1 MKPNGRIQQ
10 FPLLRVA
17 LMLVAGIV
25 AGDALYGA
33 VGQSVWMLSA
43 VALLLLSFTLWH
55 RPITQ
60 SCVIMAVIVLAG
72 AWRVTA
78 RLGDVC
84 MTLPDK
90 PVCYEAVVA
99 SRPVAHGKVVR
110 CDLLVSNGALVRR
123 KIRASILCNECD
135 GRARR
140 LSVGD
145 GMRIVSELR
154 EPENYHADSNFDYR
168 RWMSVHGFVA
178 TTFLLP
184 SSWQSL
190 PVSLDS
196 LSRTD
201 RLSLRA
207 MRLRESLLSR
217 IHSLRG
223 MSAEERA
230 VVAAMTLGDKSG
242 LTGELKETY
251 SVTGASHVLAL
262 SGLHLGI
269 IYFILTLLFSRRRV
283 HAMGQ
288 AAVVVTIWGY
298 VFMVGLPASA
308 VRAATMFSL
317 CSLVSMLN
325 RDRMSAQ
332 HHFLRSRSHACGK
345 SSLSVGCRLSDV
357 FHGGHRH
364 IGFLQSFL
372 PLSFRSACVGRT
384 YVPQAVGIDVGV
396 SGGSVGRRASHSLL
410 FRAFLVLFHS
420 YQHYRRPAHDSH
432 YLLHFHFVC
441 PYSSACFAGVG
452 RRGASQACV
461 VAQRRIGAYCL
472 SARCIDRRH
481 THECAACG
489 VGVCHHSLHLL
500 SWHICGAPSPF
511 RLLYAEIV
519 LQFLFGASVAV

>member
-72 AWRVTA
+72 AWRVTV
-78 RLGDVC
+78 RRGDVC

-123 KIRASILCNECD
+123 KIKASILCNERD

-140 LSVGD
+140 LTVGD
-145 GMRIVSELR
+145 GMRIVSGLR
-154 EPENYHADSNFDYR
+154 EPENYHKDSNFDYR

-288 AAVVVTIWGY
+288 AAVVVTIWDY

-325 RDRMSAQ
+325 RDRMSLNTISFAAVVMLAANPLYLWDVGFQMSFMAVIGILVFYNPFYRCLSGRRVWCVRMFRRLWALTSVSVAAQ
-332 HHFLRSRSHACGK
+332 LGVAPLIAYYFGRFSCYFILTNIIAVPLTTLIIYFTFIMFALTPLPVLQGWAGEVLLRLVSWLNGGLELVASLPGASIDGIRMSVPRVALVYVIIACTYG
-345 SSLSVGCRLSDV
+345 LGIYAVRL
-357 FHGGHRH
+357 H
-364 IGFLQSFL
+364 
-372 PLSFRSACVGRT
+372 RSA
-384 YVPQAVGIDVGV
+384 
-396 SGGSVGRRASHSLL
+396 
-410 FRAFLVLFHS
+410 S
-420 YQHYRRPAHDSH
+420 YMRK
-432 YLLHFHFVC
+432 
-441 PYSSACFAGVG
+441 
-452 RRGASQACV
+452 
-461 VAQRRIGAYCL
+461 
-472 SARCIDRRH
+472 
-481 THECAACG
+481 
-489 VGVCHHSLHLL
+489 
-500 SWHICGAPSPF
+500 
-511 RLLYAEIV
+511 
-519 LQFLFGASVAV
+519 

>member
-78 RLGDVC
+78 RRGDVC

-123 KIRASILCNECD
+123 KIRVSILCNERD

-325 RDRMSAQ
+325 RDRMSLNTISFAAVVMLAANPLYLWDVGFQMSFMAVIGILVFYNPSYRCLSGRRVWGVRMFRRLWALTSVSVAAQ
-332 HHFLRSRSHACGK
+332 LGVAPLIAYYFGRFSCYFILTNIIAVPLTTLIIYFTFILFALTPLPVLQGWAGEVLLRLVSWLNGGLELIASLPGASIDGIRMSVPRVALVYVIIACTYCLGIYAA
-345 SSLSVGCRLSDV
+345 RL
-357 FHGGHRH
+357 H
-364 IGFLQSFL
+364 
-372 PLSFRSACVGRT
+372 RSA
-384 YVPQAVGIDVGV
+384 
-396 SGGSVGRRASHSLL
+396 
-410 FRAFLVLFHS
+410 S
-420 YQHYRRPAHDSH
+420 YMRK
-432 YLLHFHFVC
+432 
-441 PYSSACFAGVG
+441 
-452 RRGASQACV
+452 
-461 VAQRRIGAYCL
+461 
-472 SARCIDRRH
+472 
-481 THECAACG
+481 
-489 VGVCHHSLHLL
+489 
-500 SWHICGAPSPF
+500 
-511 RLLYAEIV
+511 
-519 LQFLFGASVAV
+519 

>member
-123 KIRASILCNECD
+123 KIRASILCNERD

-140 LSVGD
+140 LTVGD

-201 RLSLRA
+201 RISLRA
-207 MRLRESLLSR
+207 MRMRELLLSR

-242 LTGELKETY
+242 LTVELKETY

-283 HAMGQ
+283 NAMGQ

-325 RDRMSAQ
+325 RDRMSLNTISFAAVVMLTANPLYLWDVGFQMSFMAVIGILVFYNPFYRCFSGRRVWGVRMFRRLWALTSVSVAAQ
-332 HHFLRSRSHACGK
+332 LGVAPLIAYYFGRFSCYFILTNIIAVPLTTLIIYFTFILFALTPLPVLQGWAGEVLLRLVSWLNGGLELVASLPGASIDGIRMSVPRVALVYVIIACTYCLGIYAA
-345 SSLSVGCRLSDV
+345 RL
-357 FHGGHRH
+357 H
-364 IGFLQSFL
+364 
-372 PLSFRSACVGRT
+372 RSA
-384 YVPQAVGIDVGV
+384 
-396 SGGSVGRRASHSLL
+396 
-410 FRAFLVLFHS
+410 S
-420 YQHYRRPAHDSH
+420 YMRK
-432 YLLHFHFVC
+432 
-441 PYSSACFAGVG
+441 
-452 RRGASQACV
+452 
-461 VAQRRIGAYCL
+461 
-472 SARCIDRRH
+472 
-481 THECAACG
+481 
-489 VGVCHHSLHLL
+489 
-500 SWHICGAPSPF
+500 
-511 RLLYAEIV
+511 
-519 LQFLFGASVAV
+519 

>member
-60 SCVIMAVIVLAG
+60 SSVIMAVIVLAG
-72 AWRVTA
+72 AWRVTV
-78 RLGDVC
+78 RRGDVC

-123 KIRASILCNECD
+123 KIKASILCNERD

-140 LSVGD
+140 LTVGD

-154 EPENYHADSNFDYR
+154 EPENYHKDSNFDYR

-325 RDRMSAQ
+325 RDRMSLNTISFAAVVMLAANPLYLWDVGFQMSFMAVIGILVFYNPFYRCLSGRRVWGVSMFRRLWALTSVSVAAQ
-332 HHFLRSRSHACGK
+332 LGVAPLIAYYFGRFSCYFILTNIIAVPLTTLIIYFTFIMFALTPLPVLQGWAGEVLLRLVSWLNGGLELVASLPGASIDGIRMSVPRVALVYVIIACTYG
-345 SSLSVGCRLSDV
+345 LGIYAVRL
-357 FHGGHRH
+357 H
-364 IGFLQSFL
+364 
-372 PLSFRSACVGRT
+372 RSA
-384 YVPQAVGIDVGV
+384 
-396 SGGSVGRRASHSLL
+396 
-410 FRAFLVLFHS
+410 S
-420 YQHYRRPAHDSH
+420 YMRK
-432 YLLHFHFVC
+432 
-441 PYSSACFAGVG
+441 
-452 RRGASQACV
+452 
-461 VAQRRIGAYCL
+461 
-472 SARCIDRRH
+472 
-481 THECAACG
+481 
-489 VGVCHHSLHLL
+489 
-500 SWHICGAPSPF
+500 
-511 RLLYAEIV
+511 
-519 LQFLFGASVAV
+519 

>member
-72 AWRVTA
+72 AWRVTV
-78 RLGDVC
+78 RRGDVC

-123 KIRASILCNECD
+123 KIKASILCNERD

-140 LSVGD
+140 LTVGD

-154 EPENYHADSNFDYR
+154 EPENYHKDSNFDYR

-325 RDRMSAQ
+325 RDRMSLNTISFAAVVMLAANPLYLWDVGFQMSFMAVIGILVFYNPFYRCLSGGRRVWGVRMFRRLWALTSVSVAAQ
-332 HHFLRSRSHACGK
+332 LGVAPLIAYYFGRFSCYFILTNIIAVPLTTLIIYFTFIMFALTPLPVLQGWAGEVLLRLVSWLNGGLELVASLPGASIDGIRMSVPRVALVYVIIACTYG
-345 SSLSVGCRLSDV
+345 LGIYAVRL
-357 FHGGHRH
+357 H
-364 IGFLQSFL
+364 
-372 PLSFRSACVGRT
+372 RSA
-384 YVPQAVGIDVGV
+384 
-396 SGGSVGRRASHSLL
+396 
-410 FRAFLVLFHS
+410 S
-420 YQHYRRPAHDSH
+420 YMRK
-432 YLLHFHFVC
+432 
-441 PYSSACFAGVG
+441 
-452 RRGASQACV
+452 
-461 VAQRRIGAYCL
+461 
-472 SARCIDRRH
+472 
-481 THECAACG
+481 
-489 VGVCHHSLHLL
+489 
-500 SWHICGAPSPF
+500 
-511 RLLYAEIV
+511 
-519 LQFLFGASVAV
+519 

>member
-123 KIRASILCNECD
+123 KIRASILCNERD

-154 EPENYHADSNFDYR
+154 EPENYHKDSNFDYR

-325 RDRMSAQ
+325 RDRMSLNTISFAAVVMLAANPLYLWDVGFQMSFMAVIGILVFYNPFYHCLSGRRVWGVRMFRMLWALTSVSVAAQ
-332 HHFLRSRSHACGK
+332 LGVAPLIAYYFGRFSCYFILTNIIAVPLTTLIIYFTFILFALTPLPVLQGWAGEVLLRLVSWLNGGLELVASLPGASIDGIRMSVPRVALVYVIIACTYCLGIYA
-345 SSLSVGCRLSDV
+345 VRL
-357 FHGGHRH
+357 H
-364 IGFLQSFL
+364 
-372 PLSFRSACVGRT
+372 RSA
-384 YVPQAVGIDVGV
+384 
-396 SGGSVGRRASHSLL
+396 
-410 FRAFLVLFHS
+410 S
-420 YQHYRRPAHDSH
+420 YMRK
-432 YLLHFHFVC
+432 
-441 PYSSACFAGVG
+441 
-452 RRGASQACV
+452 
-461 VAQRRIGAYCL
+461 
-472 SARCIDRRH
+472 
-481 THECAACG
+481 
-489 VGVCHHSLHLL
+489 
-500 SWHICGAPSPF
+500 
-511 RLLYAEIV
+511 
-519 LQFLFGASVAV
+519 

>member
-123 KIRASILCNECD
+123 KIKASILCNERD
-135 GRARR
+135 RRARR
-140 LSVGD
+140 LTVGD

-154 EPENYHADSNFDYR
+154 EPENYHKDSNFDYR

-325 RDRMSAQ
+325 RDRMSLNTISFAAVVMLAANPLYLWDVGFQMSFMAVIGILVFYNPFYRCLSSRRVWGVRMFRRLWALTSVSVAAQ
-332 HHFLRSRSHACGK
+332 LGVAPLIAYYFGRFSCYFILTNIIAVPLTTLIIYFTFILFALTPLPVLQGWAGEVLLRLVSWLNSGLELVASLPGASIDGIRMSVPRVALVYVIIACTYCIGIYAA
-345 SSLSVGCRLSDV
+345 RL
-357 FHGGHRH
+357 H
-364 IGFLQSFL
+364 
-372 PLSFRSACVGRT
+372 RSA
-384 YVPQAVGIDVGV
+384 
-396 SGGSVGRRASHSLL
+396 
-410 FRAFLVLFHS
+410 S
-420 YQHYRRPAHDSH
+420 YMRK
-432 YLLHFHFVC
+432 
-441 PYSSACFAGVG
+441 
-452 RRGASQACV
+452 
-461 VAQRRIGAYCL
+461 
-472 SARCIDRRH
+472 
-481 THECAACG
+481 
-489 VGVCHHSLHLL
+489 
-500 SWHICGAPSPF
+500 
-511 RLLYAEIV
+511 
-519 LQFLFGASVAV
+519 

>member
-123 KIRASILCNECD
+123 KIRASILCNERD

-201 RLSLRA
+201 RISLRA
-207 MRLRESLLSR
+207 MRMRESLLSR

-242 LTGELKETY
+242 LTVELKETY

-325 RDRMSAQ
+325 RDRMSLNTISFAAVVMLAANPLYLWDVGFQ
-332 HHFLRSRSHACGK
+332 MSFMAVIGILVFYNPFYRC
-345 SSLSVGCRLSDV
+345 LSVRRVWGVRMFRRLWALTSV
-357 FHGGHRH
+357 SVAAQLGVAPLIAYYFGRFSCYFILTNIIAVPLTTLIIYFTFILFALTPLPVLQGWAGEVLLRLVSWLNGGLEL
-364 IGFLQSFL
+364 IASL
-372 PLSFRSACVGRT
+372 PGASIDGIRMSVPRVALVYVIIACTYCLGIYAARLHRSA
-384 YVPQAVGIDVGV
+384 
-396 SGGSVGRRASHSLL
+396 
-410 FRAFLVLFHS
+410 S
-420 YQHYRRPAHDSH
+420 YMRK
-432 YLLHFHFVC
+432 
-441 PYSSACFAGVG
+441 
-452 RRGASQACV
+452 
-461 VAQRRIGAYCL
+461 
-472 SARCIDRRH
+472 
-481 THECAACG
+481 
-489 VGVCHHSLHLL
+489 
-500 SWHICGAPSPF
+500 
-511 RLLYAEIV
+511 
-519 LQFLFGASVAV
+519 

>member
-33 VGQSVWMLSA
+33 VVQSVWMLSA

-72 AWRVTA
+72 AWHVTA
-78 RLGDVC
+78 RRGDVC

-123 KIRASILCNECD
+123 KIKASILCNERD

-140 LSVGD
+140 LTVGD

-242 LTGELKETY
+242 LTVELKETY

-325 RDRMSAQ
+325 RDRMSLNTISFAAVVMLAANPLYLWDVGFQMSFMAVIGILVFYNPFYCCLSGRRVWGVRIFRRLWALTSVSVAAQ
-332 HHFLRSRSHACGK
+332 LGVAPLIAYYFGRFSCYFILTNIIAVPLTTLIIYFTFILFALTPLPVLQGWAGEVLLRLVSWLNGGLELVASLPGASIDGIRMSVPRVALVYVIIACTYG
-345 SSLSVGCRLSDV
+345 LGIYAVRL
-357 FHGGHRH
+357 H
-364 IGFLQSFL
+364 
-372 PLSFRSACVGRT
+372 RSA
-384 YVPQAVGIDVGV
+384 
-396 SGGSVGRRASHSLL
+396 
-410 FRAFLVLFHS
+410 S
-420 YQHYRRPAHDSH
+420 YMRK
-432 YLLHFHFVC
+432 
-441 PYSSACFAGVG
+441 
-452 RRGASQACV
+452 
-461 VAQRRIGAYCL
+461 
-472 SARCIDRRH
+472 
-481 THECAACG
+481 
-489 VGVCHHSLHLL
+489 
-500 SWHICGAPSPF
+500 
-511 RLLYAEIV
+511 
-519 LQFLFGASVAV
+519 

>member
-123 KIRASILCNECD
+123 KIRASILCNERD

-154 EPENYHADSNFDYR
+154 EPENYHKDSNFDYR

-184 SSWQSL
+184 SSWHSL

-201 RLSLRA
+201 RISLRA

-251 SVTGASHVLAL
+251 SVTGATHVLAL

-283 HAMGQ
+283 HKHARHL
-288 AAVVVTIWGY
+288 Y
-298 VFMVGLPASA
+298 K
-308 VRAATMFSL
+308 MFSL
-317 CSLVSMLN
+317 
-325 RDRMSAQ
+325 
-332 HHFLRSRSHACGK
+332 G
-345 SSLSVGCRLSDV
+345 
-357 FHGGHRH
+357 
-364 IGFLQSFL
+364 
-372 PLSFRSACVGRT
+372 
-384 YVPQAVGIDVGV
+384 VGIRNAPYIFENLVG
-396 SGGSVGRRASHSLL
+396 
-410 FRAFLVLFHS
+410 
-420 YQHYRRPAHDSH
+420 
-432 YLLHFHFVC
+432 
-441 PYSSACFAGVG
+441 
-452 RRGASQACV
+452 
-461 VAQRRIGAYCL
+461 ICL
-472 SARCIDRRH
+472 RH
-481 THECAACG
+481 ACG
-489 VGVCHHSLHLL
+489 VGIAFEQSRCYLVHTLVSTLRTEYNSHKQLEHAAELEFGSDLRCSGTEIIEYV
-500 SWHICGAPSPF
+500 SVSFFFSHIF
-511 RLLYAEIV
+511 NH
-519 LQFLFGASVAV
+519 

>member
-33 VGQSVWMLSA
+33 VGQSVWMLTA

-72 AWRVTA
+72 AWRVTV
-78 RLGDVC
+78 RRGDVC

-123 KIRASILCNECD
+123 KIKASILCNERD

-140 LSVGD
+140 LTVGD

-154 EPENYHADSNFDYR
+154 EPENYHKDSNFDYR

-207 MRLRESLLSR
+207 MRLRETLLSR

-325 RDRMSAQ
+325 RDRMSLNTISFAAVVMLAANPLYLWDVGFQMSFMAVIGILVFYNSFYRCLSGRRVWGVRMFRRLWALTSVSVAAQ
-332 HHFLRSRSHACGK
+332 LGVAPLIAYYFGRFSCYFILTNIIAVPLTTLIIYFTFIMFALTPLPVLQGWAGEVLLRLVSWLNGGLELVASLPGASIDGIRMSVPRVALVYVIIACTYG
-345 SSLSVGCRLSDV
+345 LGIYAVRL
-357 FHGGHRH
+357 H
-364 IGFLQSFL
+364 
-372 PLSFRSACVGRT
+372 RSA
-384 YVPQAVGIDVGV
+384 
-396 SGGSVGRRASHSLL
+396 
-410 FRAFLVLFHS
+410 S
-420 YQHYRRPAHDSH
+420 YMRK
-432 YLLHFHFVC
+432 
-441 PYSSACFAGVG
+441 
-452 RRGASQACV
+452 
-461 VAQRRIGAYCL
+461 
-472 SARCIDRRH
+472 
-481 THECAACG
+481 
-489 VGVCHHSLHLL
+489 
-500 SWHICGAPSPF
+500 
-511 RLLYAEIV
+511 
-519 LQFLFGASVAV
+519 

>member
-123 KIRASILCNECD
+123 KIRASILCNERD

-242 LTGELKETY
+242 LTVELKETY

-325 RDRMSAQ
+325 RDRMSLNTISFAAVVMLAANPLYLWDVGFQMSFMAVIGILVFYNPIYRCLSGRRVWGVRMFRRLWGLTSVSVAAQ
-332 HHFLRSRSHACGK
+332 LGVAPLIAYYFGRFSSYFLLTNIIAVP
-345 SSLSVGCRLSDV
+345 LTTIIIYFTFIL
-357 FHGGHRH
+357 FALTPLA
-364 IGFLQSFL
+364 FLQGWAGEVLLRLVSWLNGGLELIASL
-372 PLSFRSACVGRT
+372 PGASIDGIRMSVPRVALVYVIIACTYCLGIYAARLHRSA
-384 YVPQAVGIDVGV
+384 
-396 SGGSVGRRASHSLL
+396 
-410 FRAFLVLFHS
+410 S
-420 YQHYRRPAHDSH
+420 YMRK
-432 YLLHFHFVC
+432 
-441 PYSSACFAGVG
+441 
-452 RRGASQACV
+452 
-461 VAQRRIGAYCL
+461 
-472 SARCIDRRH
+472 
-481 THECAACG
+481 
-489 VGVCHHSLHLL
+489 
-500 SWHICGAPSPF
+500 
-511 RLLYAEIV
+511 
-519 LQFLFGASVAV
+519 

>member
-72 AWRVTA
+72 AWRVTV
-78 RLGDVC
+78 RRGDVC

-90 PVCYEAVVA
+90 PVCYEAVVT

-123 KIRASILCNECD
+123 KIKASILCNERD

-140 LSVGD
+140 LTVGD

-154 EPENYHADSNFDYR
+154 EPENYHKDSNFDYR

-325 RDRMSAQ
+325 RDRMSLNTISFAAVVMLAANPLYLWDVGFQMSFMAVIGILVFYNPFYCCLSGRRVWGVRMFRRLWALTSVSVAAQ
-332 HHFLRSRSHACGK
+332 LGVAPLIAYYFGRFSCYFILTNIIAVPLTTLIIYFTFIMFALTPLPVLQGWAGEVLLRLVSWLNGGLELVASLPGASIDGIRMSVPRVALVYVIIACTYG
-345 SSLSVGCRLSDV
+345 LGIYAVRL
-357 FHGGHRH
+357 H
-364 IGFLQSFL
+364 
-372 PLSFRSACVGRT
+372 RSA
-384 YVPQAVGIDVGV
+384 
-396 SGGSVGRRASHSLL
+396 
-410 FRAFLVLFHS
+410 S
-420 YQHYRRPAHDSH
+420 YMRK
-432 YLLHFHFVC
+432 
-441 PYSSACFAGVG
+441 
-452 RRGASQACV
+452 
-461 VAQRRIGAYCL
+461 
-472 SARCIDRRH
+472 
-481 THECAACG
+481 
-489 VGVCHHSLHLL
+489 
-500 SWHICGAPSPF
+500 
-511 RLLYAEIV
+511 
-519 LQFLFGASVAV
+519 

>member
-60 SCVIMAVIVLAG
+60 SCIIMAVIVLAG
-72 AWRVTA
+72 AWRVTV
-78 RLGDVC
+78 RHGDVC

-123 KIRASILCNECD
+123 KIKASILCNERD

-140 LSVGD
+140 LTVGD

-154 EPENYHADSNFDYR
+154 EPENYHKDSNFDYR

-325 RDRMSAQ
+325 RDRMSLNTISFAAVVMLAANPLYLWDVGFQMSFMAVIGILVFYNPFYRCLSGRRVWDVRMFRRLWALTSVSVAAQ
-332 HHFLRSRSHACGK
+332 LGVAPLIAYYFGRFSCYFILTNIIAVPLTTLIIYFTFIMFALTPLPVLQGWAGEVLLRLVSWLNGGLELVASLPGASIDGIRMSVPRVALVYVIIACTYG
-345 SSLSVGCRLSDV
+345 LGIYAVRL
-357 FHGGHRH
+357 H
-364 IGFLQSFL
+364 
-372 PLSFRSACVGRT
+372 RSA
-384 YVPQAVGIDVGV
+384 
-396 SGGSVGRRASHSLL
+396 
-410 FRAFLVLFHS
+410 S
-420 YQHYRRPAHDSH
+420 YMRK
-432 YLLHFHFVC
+432 
-441 PYSSACFAGVG
+441 
-452 RRGASQACV
+452 
-461 VAQRRIGAYCL
+461 
-472 SARCIDRRH
+472 
-481 THECAACG
+481 
-489 VGVCHHSLHLL
+489 
-500 SWHICGAPSPF
+500 
-511 RLLYAEIV
+511 
-519 LQFLFGASVAV
+519 

>member
-72 AWRVTA
+72 AWRVTV
-78 RLGDVC
+78 RRGDVC

-123 KIRASILCNECD
+123 KIKASILCNERD

-140 LSVGD
+140 LTVGD

-154 EPENYHADSNFDYR
+154 EPENYHKDSNFDYR

-325 RDRMSAQ
+325 RDRMS
-332 HHFLRSRSHACGK
+332 LNT
-345 SSLSVGCRLSDV
+345 
-357 FHGGHRH
+357 
-364 IGFLQSFL
+364 ISFAAVVML
-372 PLSFRSACVGRT
+372 AANPL
-384 YVPQAVGIDVGV
+384 YPQI
-396 SGGSVGRRASHSLL
+396 RN
-410 FRAFLVLFHS
+410 
-420 YQHYRRPAHDSH
+420 
-432 YLLHFHFVC
+432 
-441 PYSSACFAGVG
+441 
-452 RRGASQACV
+452 
-461 VAQRRIGAYCL
+461 
-472 SARCIDRRH
+472 
-481 THECAACG
+481 
-489 VGVCHHSLHLL
+489 
-500 SWHICGAPSPF
+500 
-511 RLLYAEIV
+511 
-519 LQFLFGASVAV
+519 

>member
-72 AWRVTA
+72 AWRVTV
-78 RLGDVC
+78 RRGDVC

-123 KIRASILCNECD
+123 KIKASILCNERD

-140 LSVGD
+140 LTVGD

-154 EPENYHADSNFDYR
+154 EPENYHKDSNFDYR

-325 RDRMSAQ
+325 RDRMSLNTISFAAVVMLAANPLYLWDVGFQMSFMAVIGILVFYNPFYRCLSGRRVWGVHMFRRLWALTSVSVAAQ
-332 HHFLRSRSHACGK
+332 LGVAPLIAYYFGRFSCYFILTNIIAVPLTTLIIYFTFIMFALTPLPVLQGWAGEVLLRLVSWLNGGLELVASLPGASIDGIRMSVPRVALVYVIIACTYG
-345 SSLSVGCRLSDV
+345 LGIYAVRL
-357 FHGGHRH
+357 H
-364 IGFLQSFL
+364 
-372 PLSFRSACVGRT
+372 RSA
-384 YVPQAVGIDVGV
+384 
-396 SGGSVGRRASHSLL
+396 
-410 FRAFLVLFHS
+410 S
-420 YQHYRRPAHDSH
+420 YMRK
-432 YLLHFHFVC
+432 
-441 PYSSACFAGVG
+441 
-452 RRGASQACV
+452 
-461 VAQRRIGAYCL
+461 
-472 SARCIDRRH
+472 
-481 THECAACG
+481 
-489 VGVCHHSLHLL
+489 
-500 SWHICGAPSPF
+500 
-511 RLLYAEIV
+511 
-519 LQFLFGASVAV
+519 

>member
-72 AWRVTA
+72 AWRVTV
-78 RLGDVC
+78 RRGDVC

-123 KIRASILCNECD
+123 KIKASILCNERD

-140 LSVGD
+140 LTVGD

-154 EPENYHADSNFDYR
+154 EPENYHKDSNFDYR

-325 RDRMSAQ
+325 RDRMSLNTISFAAVVMLAANPLYLWDVGFQMSFMAVIGILVFYNPFYRCLSGRRVWGVCMFRRLWALTSVSVAAQ
-332 HHFLRSRSHACGK
+332 LGVAPLIAYYFGRFSCYFILTNIIAVPLTTLIIYFTFIMFALTPLPVLQGWAGEVLLRLVSWLNGGLELVASLPGASIDGIRMSVPRVALVYVIIACTYG
-345 SSLSVGCRLSDV
+345 LGIYAVRL
-357 FHGGHRH
+357 H
-364 IGFLQSFL
+364 
-372 PLSFRSACVGRT
+372 RSA
-384 YVPQAVGIDVGV
+384 
-396 SGGSVGRRASHSLL
+396 
-410 FRAFLVLFHS
+410 S
-420 YQHYRRPAHDSH
+420 YMRK
-432 YLLHFHFVC
+432 
-441 PYSSACFAGVG
+441 
-452 RRGASQACV
+452 
-461 VAQRRIGAYCL
+461 
-472 SARCIDRRH
+472 
-481 THECAACG
+481 
-489 VGVCHHSLHLL
+489 
-500 SWHICGAPSPF
+500 
-511 RLLYAEIV
+511 
-519 LQFLFGASVAV
+519 

>member
-84 MTLPDK
+84 MTLPDR
-90 PVCYEAVVA
+90 PVGYEAVVA

-123 KIRASILCNECD
+123 KIRASILCNERD

-269 IYFILTLLFSRRRV
+269 IYFILTLLFSRCRV

-288 AAVVVTIWGY
+288 AVVVVTIWGY
-298 VFMVGLPASA
+298 VFMVGMPASA

-325 RDRMSAQ
+325 RDRMSLNTISFAAVVMLAANPLYLWDVGFQMSFMAVIGILVFYNPFYRCLSGRRVWGVRMFRRLWALTSVSVAAQ
-332 HHFLRSRSHACGK
+332 LGVAPLIAYYFGRFSCYFILTNIIAVPLTTLIIYFTFILFALTPLPVLQGWAGEVLLRLVSWLNGGLELIASLPGASIDGIRMSVPRVALVYVIIACTYG
-345 SSLSVGCRLSDV
+345 LGIYAVRL
-357 FHGGHRH
+357 H
-364 IGFLQSFL
+364 
-372 PLSFRSACVGRT
+372 RSA
-384 YVPQAVGIDVGV
+384 
-396 SGGSVGRRASHSLL
+396 
-410 FRAFLVLFHS
+410 S
-420 YQHYRRPAHDSH
+420 YMRK
-432 YLLHFHFVC
+432 
-441 PYSSACFAGVG
+441 
-452 RRGASQACV
+452 
-461 VAQRRIGAYCL
+461 
-472 SARCIDRRH
+472 
-481 THECAACG
+481 
-489 VGVCHHSLHLL
+489 
-500 SWHICGAPSPF
+500 
-511 RLLYAEIV
+511 
-519 LQFLFGASVAV
+519 

>member
-78 RLGDVC
+78 RRGDVC

-123 KIRASILCNECD
+123 KIRASILCNERD

-201 RLSLRA
+201 RISLRA
-207 MRLRESLLSR
+207 MRMRESLLSR

-242 LTGELKETY
+242 LTVELKETY

-325 RDRMSAQ
+325 RDRMSLNTISFAAVVMLAANPLYLWDVGFQMSFMAVIGILVFYNPFYRCLSGRCVWGVRMFRRLWALTSVSVAAQ
-332 HHFLRSRSHACGK
+332 LGVAPLIAYYFGRFSCYFILTNIIAVPLTTLIIYFTFILFALTPLPVLQGWAGEVLLRLVSWLNGGLELVASLPGASIDGIRMSVPRVALVYVIIACTYCLGIYAA
-345 SSLSVGCRLSDV
+345 RL
-357 FHGGHRH
+357 H
-364 IGFLQSFL
+364 
-372 PLSFRSACVGRT
+372 RSA
-384 YVPQAVGIDVGV
+384 
-396 SGGSVGRRASHSLL
+396 
-410 FRAFLVLFHS
+410 S
-420 YQHYRRPAHDSH
+420 YMRK
-432 YLLHFHFVC
+432 
-441 PYSSACFAGVG
+441 
-452 RRGASQACV
+452 
-461 VAQRRIGAYCL
+461 
-472 SARCIDRRH
+472 
-481 THECAACG
+481 
-489 VGVCHHSLHLL
+489 
-500 SWHICGAPSPF
+500 
-511 RLLYAEIV
+511 
-519 LQFLFGASVAV
+519 

>member
-72 AWRVTA
+72 AWRVTV
-78 RLGDVC
+78 RRGDVC

-123 KIRASILCNECD
+123 KIKASILCNERD

-140 LSVGD
+140 LTVGD

-154 EPENYHADSNFDYR
+154 EPENYHKDSNFDYR

-288 AAVVVTIWGY
+288 AAVVVTICGY

-325 RDRMSAQ
+325 RDRMSLNTISFAAVVMLAANPLYLWDVGFQMSFMAVIGILVFYNPFYRCLSGRRVWCVRMFRRLWALTSVSVAAQ
-332 HHFLRSRSHACGK
+332 LGVAPLIAYYFGRFSCYFILTNIIAVPLTTLIIYFTFIMFALTPLPVLQGWAGEVLLRLVSWLNGGLELVASLPGASIDGIRMSVPRVALVYVIIACTYG
-345 SSLSVGCRLSDV
+345 LGIYAVRL
-357 FHGGHRH
+357 H
-364 IGFLQSFL
+364 
-372 PLSFRSACVGRT
+372 RSA
-384 YVPQAVGIDVGV
+384 
-396 SGGSVGRRASHSLL
+396 
-410 FRAFLVLFHS
+410 S
-420 YQHYRRPAHDSH
+420 YMRK
-432 YLLHFHFVC
+432 
-441 PYSSACFAGVG
+441 
-452 RRGASQACV
+452 
-461 VAQRRIGAYCL
+461 
-472 SARCIDRRH
+472 
-481 THECAACG
+481 
-489 VGVCHHSLHLL
+489 
-500 SWHICGAPSPF
+500 
-511 RLLYAEIV
+511 
-519 LQFLFGASVAV
+519 

>member
-123 KIRASILCNECD
+123 KIRASILCNERD

-201 RLSLRA
+201 RISLRA
-207 MRLRESLLSR
+207 MRMRESLLSR

-251 SVTGASHVLAL
+251 SVTGASHVLAI

-325 RDRMSAQ
+325 RDRMSLNTISFAAVVMLAANPLYLWDVGFQ
-332 HHFLRSRSHACGK
+332 MSFMAVIGILVFYNPFYRC
-345 SSLSVGCRLSDV
+345 LSVRRVWGVRMFRRLWALTSV
-357 FHGGHRH
+357 SVAAQLGVAPLIAYYFGRFSCYFILTNIIAVPLTTLIIYFTFILFALTPLPVLQGWAGEVLLRLVSWLNGG
-364 IGFLQSFL
+364 LELVASL
-372 PLSFRSACVGRT
+372 PGASIDGIRMSVPRVALVYVIIACTYGLGIYAARLHRSA
-384 YVPQAVGIDVGV
+384 
-396 SGGSVGRRASHSLL
+396 
-410 FRAFLVLFHS
+410 S
-420 YQHYRRPAHDSH
+420 YMRK
-432 YLLHFHFVC
+432 
-441 PYSSACFAGVG
+441 
-452 RRGASQACV
+452 
-461 VAQRRIGAYCL
+461 
-472 SARCIDRRH
+472 
-481 THECAACG
+481 
-489 VGVCHHSLHLL
+489 
-500 SWHICGAPSPF
+500 
-511 RLLYAEIV
+511 
-519 LQFLFGASVAV
+519 

>member
-33 VGQSVWMLSA
+33 VVQSVWMLSA

-110 CDLLVSNGALVRR
+110 CDLLVSNGELVRR
-123 KIRASILCNECD
+123 KIRASILCNERD

-325 RDRMSAQ
+325 RDRMSLNTISFAAVVMLAANPLYLWDVGFQMSFMAVIGILVFYNPFYSCLSGRRVWGVRIFRRLWALTSVSVAAQ
-332 HHFLRSRSHACGK
+332 LGVAPLIAYYFGRFSCYFILTNIIAVPLTTLIIYFTFILFALTPLPVLQGWAGEVLLRLVSWLNGGLELVASLPGASIDGIRMSVPRVALVYVIIACTYCLGIYAA
-345 SSLSVGCRLSDV
+345 RL
-357 FHGGHRH
+357 H
-364 IGFLQSFL
+364 
-372 PLSFRSACVGRT
+372 RSA
-384 YVPQAVGIDVGV
+384 
-396 SGGSVGRRASHSLL
+396 
-410 FRAFLVLFHS
+410 S
-420 YQHYRRPAHDSH
+420 YMRK
-432 YLLHFHFVC
+432 
-441 PYSSACFAGVG
+441 
-452 RRGASQACV
+452 
-461 VAQRRIGAYCL
+461 
-472 SARCIDRRH
+472 
-481 THECAACG
+481 
-489 VGVCHHSLHLL
+489 
-500 SWHICGAPSPF
+500 
-511 RLLYAEIV
+511 
-519 LQFLFGASVAV
+519 

>member
-43 VALLLLSFTLWH
+43 VALLLLSFKLWH

-123 KIRASILCNECD
+123 KIRASILCNERD

-154 EPENYHADSNFDYR
+154 EPENYHKDSNFDYR

-242 LTGELKETY
+242 LTVELKETY

-325 RDRMSAQ
+325 RDRMSLNTISFAAVVMLAANPLYLWDVGFQMSFMAVIGILVFYNPFYSCLSGRRVWGVRIFRRLWALTSVSVAAQ
-332 HHFLRSRSHACGK
+332 LGVAPLIAYYFGRFSCYFILTNIIAVPLTTLIIYFTFILFALTPLPVLQGWAGEVLLRLVSWLNGGLELVASLPGASIDGIRMSVPRVALVYVIIACTYCLGIYAA
-345 SSLSVGCRLSDV
+345 RL
-357 FHGGHRH
+357 H
-364 IGFLQSFL
+364 
-372 PLSFRSACVGRT
+372 RSA
-384 YVPQAVGIDVGV
+384 
-396 SGGSVGRRASHSLL
+396 
-410 FRAFLVLFHS
+410 S
-420 YQHYRRPAHDSH
+420 YMRK
-432 YLLHFHFVC
+432 
-441 PYSSACFAGVG
+441 
-452 RRGASQACV
+452 
-461 VAQRRIGAYCL
+461 
-472 SARCIDRRH
+472 
-481 THECAACG
+481 
-489 VGVCHHSLHLL
+489 
-500 SWHICGAPSPF
+500 
-511 RLLYAEIV
+511 
-519 LQFLFGASVAV
+519 

>member
-123 KIRASILCNECD
+123 KIKASILCNERD

-154 EPENYHADSNFDYR
+154 EPENYHKDSNFDYR

-178 TTFLLP
+178 TAFLLP

-201 RLSLRA
+201 RISLRA
-207 MRLRESLLSR
+207 MRMRESLLSR

-325 RDRMSAQ
+325 RDRMSLNTISFAAVVM
-332 HHFLRSRSHACGK
+332 LAANP
-345 SSLSVGCRLSDV
+345 LYLWDVGFQMSFMAVIGILVFYNPFYRCLSDRRV
-357 FHGGHRH
+357 WGVRMFRRLWALTSVSVAAQLGVAPLIAYYFGRFSCYFILTNIIAVPLTTLIIYFTFILFALTPLPVLQGWAGEVLLRLVSWLNGG
-364 IGFLQSFL
+364 LELVASL
-372 PLSFRSACVGRT
+372 PGASIDGIRMSVPRVALVYVIIACTYCLGIYAARLHRSA
-384 YVPQAVGIDVGV
+384 
-396 SGGSVGRRASHSLL
+396 
-410 FRAFLVLFHS
+410 S
-420 YQHYRRPAHDSH
+420 YMRK
-432 YLLHFHFVC
+432 
-441 PYSSACFAGVG
+441 
-452 RRGASQACV
+452 
-461 VAQRRIGAYCL
+461 
-472 SARCIDRRH
+472 
-481 THECAACG
+481 
-489 VGVCHHSLHLL
+489 
-500 SWHICGAPSPF
+500 
-511 RLLYAEIV
+511 
-519 LQFLFGASVAV
+519 